1 MKYDK
6 LVKAILESQEETE
19 DAVWNK
25 DMNGYITKSML
36 ANLASDKNDLDDIS
50 MRFNDEVVTGTLA
63 DYLSQPY
70 TSMTPDAWL
79 QMAVITIKNNFDK
92 SYAKAPHMYK
102 TDDGSDPFD
111 SELESIVNKIVK
123 ELPGI
128 AQEKNS
134 LARYIYRQARLSST
148 DRDLS
153 TGLFSLLKQKQKQL
167 EAYNTR
173 TPVQNNSNVE
183 ADVQEYINDLKST
196 SSTTISVGS
205 NWQPSKGIHWFLS
218 SVRALPEQQ
227 RDNYINQIVQVIQ
240 NSQPGTPANTL
251 TQTYANQPDLL
262 SYFKKYIN
270 AINS

>member
-25 DMNGYITKSML
+25 DKNRYITKSELSEDPNYM
-36 ANLASDKNDLDDIS
+36 DDLDGLSFDD
-50 MRFNDEVVTGTLA
+50 NVVTGTLT

-79 QMAVITIKNNFDK
+79 QMAVIAIKNNFDK

-102 TDDGSDPFD
+102 TDDDSDPFD
-111 SELESIVNKIVK
+111 SELEGIANKIVE
-123 ELPGI
+123 ELPNI
-128 AQEKNS
+128 AVDKNS
-134 LARYIYRQARLSST
+134 LGRYMYRQLRQFDMKGDS
-148 DRDLS
+148 
-153 TGLFSLLKQKQKQL
+153 GKNLFSLLKQKQKQL

-173 TPVQNNSNVE
+173 TPVQNNSNLE
-183 ADVQEYINDLKST
+183 ADVQKYINDLKST
-196 SSTTISVGS
+196 TQSTISVGS
-205 NWQPSKGIHWFLS
+205 NWQPSKGINWLLS

-227 RDNYINQIVQVIQ
+227 RDNYINQLVQVIQ

-251 TQTYANQPDLL
+251 KQTYANQPDLL
-262 SYFKKYIN
+262 SYFKKFV
-270 AINS
+270 NS